1 MKKIKIEA
9 ELAPGQTLTATL
21 QLEDDWL
28 VLEDDEPPV
37 EESAQPQKPIKLAV
51 RSGDRHE

>member
-1 MKKIKIEA
+1 MTKIKIEA

-28 VLEDDEPPV
+28 LLEDDEPPE
-37 EESAQPQKPIKLAV
+37 EESAQPPKPVKLAV
-51 RSGDRHE
+51 RSGDRNG